1 MSVNYPKFKDWKFCV
16 IPFTVIMGAVA
27 LVLVLQRH
35 MSAVMLV
42 GIIGVS
48 MMFISGMPKKTFWKF
63 IGVCAVFG
71 VLLLIYKMASGSG
84 FSYISERIQSWKILS
99 LTLAERLFR
108 LMNPCCL

>member
-48 MMFISGMPKKTFWKF
+48 MMFISGMPKKPS
-63 IGVCAVFG
+63 GNLSVC
-71 VLLLIYKMASGSG
+71 VLFSG
-84 FSYISERIQSWKILS
+84 
-99 LTLAERLFR
+99 
-108 LMNPCCL
+108 CCC